1 MAKKLEAIYPNVK
14 CHHLAVNRSNTN
26 KLSCSYSLEDG
37 CYDKGYYGIDLAR
50 MAGFPTELIEDAVGP
65 YFSNIKCQI

>member
-14 CHHLAVNRSNTN
+14 CHHLAVNRTNAN

-37 CYDKGYYGIDLAR
+37 CYDKGNYGIDLAEL
-50 MAGFPTELIEDAVGP
+50 AGFPTTLITAARGIYPSSALPEA
-65 YFSNIKCQI
+65 